1 MKKYLSILLGILL
14 LAGGCSWSSF
24 NPFAGKEKTISAED
38 GGVNHYLWQAS
49 LDKLGFMPI
58 DIEDKSGGVIVTGWI
73 RMQKNPNDLYKI
85 KVKVMCRELRSD
97 GLSVW
102 VEKRQIK
109 DGKTYDVKADKALA
123 AGIKNQILQQARI
136 LYQNDLVKV

>member
-1 MKKYLSILLGILL
+1 LGVLL
-14 LAGGCSWSSF
+14 LAGGCSWSSL
-24 NPFAGKEKTISAED
+24 NPFAGKEKAISAED
-38 GGVNHYLWQAS
+38 SGVNHYLWQAS

-109 DGKTYDVKADKALA
+109 DGKTYNVKADKALA
-123 AGIKNQILQQARI
+123 AEIKNQILQQARI